1 MALEMSSALQ
11 GSPRAREDSLGLEIP
26 VAKESHSAWQLKLVS
41 FLGKATVIRKSVF
54 EVCARLEREAQPVP
68 TKAPTSWV
76 RRNREPI
83 GPAKKLFVQEVLAG
97 CASLAPSRVPT
108 GQPSP
113 WESPLDVHKP
123 FLRLAL

>member
-83 GPAKKLFVQEVLAG
+83 GLFVQEVLAG